1 MSRNVTFLTSANI
14 RWTTLKKSKKISIIS
29 KNSSYKEECKMTMRQ
44 IGLAAMLATNVFG
57 CNDRPSHTPLTEA
70 ERAEW
75 VKKIADRE
83 AAKEAEE
90 KLARETRIAAR
101 EARMEAF
108 TVEEKR
114 IDNLLIT
121 ELPGAINAA
130 VAGIGKTE
138 LIYDVCND
146 DVTGNFSGKFGDF
159 TVTVNSHYTN
169 SRDDSVPGHE
179 FTAQVNKEEVTFDFD
194 FNLEDNYQNLQEFDS
209 RNISYRMK
217 EKGDSK
223 RIGDYLVSGL
233 KQSHAKVISGYLIA
247 REFTDN
253 RGNTRWEGLDDLN
266 LNCDPGETKVDV
278 GYVESQ
284 IQGYVCF
291 SDTELATHQKPLVG
305 LEKAASGLNDA
316 SSGMFSENGITRM
329 NMDDN
334 AWDVCAAKQYS
345 ADLKERLNN
354 PL

>member
-146 DVTGNFSGKFGDF
+146 DVTGNFSG
-159 TVTVNSHYTN
+159 
-169 SRDDSVPGHE
+169 
-179 FTAQVNKEEVTFDFD
+179 
-194 FNLEDNYQNLQEFDS
+194 
-209 RNISYRMK
+209 
-217 EKGDSK
+217 
-223 RIGDYLVSGL
+223 
-233 KQSHAKVISGYLIA
+233 
-247 REFTDN
+247 
-253 RGNTRWEGLDDLN
+253 
-266 LNCDPGETKVDV
+266 NC
-278 GYVESQ
+278 
-284 IQGYVCF
+284 
-291 SDTELATHQKPLVG
+291 
-305 LEKAASGLNDA
+305 
-316 SSGMFSENGITRM
+316 
-329 NMDDN
+329 
-334 AWDVCAAKQYS
+334 
-345 ADLKERLNN
+345 
-354 PL
+354 